1 MDTASVV
8 LPFSAG
14 RGGAAP
20 ARSRDLPL
28 AEVKAAIA
36 RERPRC
42 TVFATSRTDHTLQL
56 YSGLYALRDAGCIR
70 LRQRHGRG
78 ALIRRLAP
86 APLEG
91 ARLDKV
97 LENMFV
103 DVDGA
108 GLVFFDV
115 RDSGA
120 WFPEIAQRVVLYAK
134 RSFRSGACGSATKF
148 VPLGLN
154 YSVCLDRTCAAE
166 LVKSIAQLDAS
177 AFSVKR
183 LVMSL
188 VRVVPPLGAAL
199 GAPTV
204 SRISAA
210 PAPDVAPRVIFLART
225 WEPVEADDEGFDV
238 LNEMRAACIRALRAA
253 FGPRF
258 VGGFSRT
265 ALACRRYP
273 DCVVGADFST
283 RRSDYLR
290 LLAAYPVC
298 VATTGLFGSVG
309 WKFAEY
315 VSLSKAIVSE
325 PLEFEVPGPMAAG
338 ENYLEF
344 TTPQQCVDAV
354 ARLLEDRELRA
365 RMMARNREY
374 YLEYGAP
381 DALVA
386 RVLHAAL
393 AA

>member
-1 MDTASVV
+1 MDTTTVV
-8 LPFSAG
+8 LPFSADPC
-14 RGGAAP
+14 GAAP

-28 AEVKAAIA
+28 ADVKAAIA

-42 TVFATSRTDHTLQL
+42 TVFTTSRADHTLQL

-70 LRQRHGRG
+70 LRQRHGR
-78 ALIRRLAP
+78 AAVMRRLAP

-91 ARLDKV
+91 GRLDKA
-97 LENMFV
+97 LDSLFV

-120 WFPEIAQRVVLYAK
+120 WSPEIAERVVLYAK
-134 RSFRSGACGSATKF
+134 RSFRSGAYGNAGRF

-166 LVKSIAQLDAS
+166 LVKSIAQVDGS
-177 AFSVKR
+177 AFSVRR

-188 VRVVPPLGAAL
+188 VRLVPPLGAAL

-204 SRISAA
+204 SRLSAA
-210 PAPDVAPRVIFLART
+210 PAPDVPTQVIFFART
-225 WEPVEADDEGFDV
+225 WEPVEADDEGFDA
-238 LNEMRAACIRALRAA
+238 LNETRAACIRALRAA

-290 LLAAYPVC
+290 RLEACPVC
-298 VATTGLFGSVG
+298 VATTGLFGSIG

-315 VSLSKAIVSE
+315 VALSKAIVSE

-338 ENYLEF
+338 DNYLEF
-344 TTPQQCVDAV
+344 ATPQQCVDAV
-354 ARLLEDRELRA
+354 ARLFADRDLRA
-365 RMMARNREY
+365 RMMARNRGY

-393 AA
+393 SA